1 MNFRR
6 RRFKTAFLASLVHPT
21 PLLEALKEL
30 CDRGDL
36 EWFEYGKY
44 NCIIKLT
51 KASGL
56 AMILEEA
63 SKPVVNPRPFVR
75 NKISTINA
83 NSRKTKG

>member
-1 MNFRR
+1 MTFRR
-6 RRFKTAFLASLVHPT
+6 RRFKTAFLAALVHPV

-30 CDRGDL
+30 CERGDL

-51 KASGL
+51 KSSGL
-56 AMILEEA
+56 AMMLEEA

-75 NKISTINA
+75 NKNA
-83 NSRKTKG
+83 NIRKTKT